1 MLSKRIPLLLSSLL
15 VAGISIN
22 SSAETLK
29 DIYSLSL
36 DNDPQL
42 RADEYAYQAGKEALT
57 ISRSYLLPQVSAQ
70 AVYSDTEQKN
80 SQPFTTGSSPQQ
92 FKSESENS
100 TYSATLTQP
109 IFNMAAWFGYKQG
122 KSLSKLA
129 EAQFSAAQQNL
140 IIRTSEA
147 YFNVLRAIDNMTTA
161 QSEEK
166 ALHHQLE
173 QTRQRF
179 EVGLTAITD
188 VHEAQAAYDNAT
200 ATTLGAKGQ
209 LGISFEELSALTGQ
223 SHDKV
228 APLAQAFP
236 VNNPVP
242 ATREAWVEA
251 SLQNNYSLKTAK
263 LNSKASKSNARSK
276 ASSHMPTISAQIM
289 YTDMNDT
296 NTDLS
301 SDTFPSFSNDARSFD
316 GTTFALQLDM
326 PIFSGFRASGER
338 RQAYAQHG
346 EAQEIYNK
354 TQRDIIQG
362 SRALH
367 LSVVTGVAQVK
378 ARQQAITSSNS
389 ALEAT
394 QAGYEVGTRNLV
406 DVLIAQRN
414 LFNAKRNFDNT
425 RYDYIINMLKLK
437 EVAGNLTPEDILTL
451 DKWLDIENQVK
462 RTSF

>member
-15 VAGISIN
+15 VAGISIH

-29 DIYSLSL
+29 DVYSLSL

-42 RADEYAYQAGKEALT
+42 RADEYAYKAGKEALT
-57 ISRSYLLPQVSAQ
+57 IGRSYLLPQITAQ
-70 AVYSDTEQKN
+70 AAYSDTEQTN
-80 SQPFTTGSSPQQ
+80 SQPFITGQAPVQ
-92 FKSESENS
+92 FETESQNS

-122 KSLSKLA
+122 KSLSQLA

-228 APLAQAFP
+228 APLVQAFP

-251 SLQNNYSLKTAK
+251 SLKNNYSLKTAK

-276 ASSHMPTISAQIM
+276 ASSHMPTITAQVI

-296 NTDLS
+296 NTVFS
-301 SDTFPSFSNDARSFD
+301 SSTGRFSNDARTFD
-316 GTTFALQLDM
+316 GTTFGIQLDI
-326 PIFSGFRASGER
+326 PIFSGLRSSGER